1 MSYKYFVQRLTV
13 EGSTYSLTNTAY
25 TGNTIKDA
33 KELALKAYY
42 DLLGTAAS
50 STNDTDTVMVLSNK
64 GLPIRL
70 KVFKH
75 E

>member
-1 MSYKYFVQRLTV
+1 MAYKFFVQRLTV
-13 EGSTYSLTNTAY
+13 DGGTYALTNTAY
-25 TGNTIKDA
+25 TGDTVKAA

-42 DLLGTAAS
+42 DMLGTAAS
-50 STNDTDTVMVLSNK
+50 STNDTDTVMLLSNK

>member
-1 MSYKYFVQRLTV
+1 MTYKFFVQRLTV
-13 EGSTYSLTNTAY
+13 EGSTYALTNTAY
-25 TGNTIKDA
+25 TGDTVKAA
-33 KELALKAYY
+33 KELALGAYY
-42 DLLGTAAS
+42 NMLGTAANS
-50 STNDTDTVMVLSNK
+50 SNDTDTVMVLSNK